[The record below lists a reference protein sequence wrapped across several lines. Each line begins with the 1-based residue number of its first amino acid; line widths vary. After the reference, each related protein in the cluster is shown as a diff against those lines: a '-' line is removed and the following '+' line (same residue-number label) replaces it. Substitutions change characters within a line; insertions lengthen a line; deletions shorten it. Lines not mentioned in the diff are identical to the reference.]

1 MDSVAFEDVVVTFT
15 LEEWV
20 LLNPPQ
26 KKLYRDVMRETIRS
40 LASVGKKWE
49 NHDTKDQHK
58 NHGRKLR

>member
-26 KKLYRDVMRETIRS
+26 KKLYRDVMR
-40 LASVGKKWE
+40 
-49 NHDTKDQHK
+49 K
-58 NHGRKLR
+58 NHQEPGLSGEEMGKS